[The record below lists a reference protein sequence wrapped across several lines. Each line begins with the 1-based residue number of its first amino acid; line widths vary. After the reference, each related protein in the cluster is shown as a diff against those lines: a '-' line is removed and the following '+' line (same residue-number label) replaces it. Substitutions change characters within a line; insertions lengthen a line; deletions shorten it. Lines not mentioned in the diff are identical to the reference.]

1 MFKRATFRKI
11 CINITILTLVFL
23 STQKRSVA
31 GIYFKSFIQ
40 KRYFAGLLPVAMR
53 LKDLVK
59 TIRGPGWRLVFSPA
73 GSCAHHP
80 VEKRNPYQRLPHLPL
95 DFIQYK
101 KIHVDRLGA
110 LILTL
115 AIPRLQTVRQAP
127 VFAAGY

>member
-80 VEKRNPYQRLPHLPL
+80 VEKRNPYQRLSHLPL
-95 DFIQYK
+95 EIIRHY
-101 KIHVDRLGA
+101 
-110 LILTL
+110 
-115 AIPRLQTVRQAP
+115 
-127 VFAAGY
+127 

>member
-1 MFKRATFRKI
+1 MIAGGNRLYVQGR
-11 CINITILTLVFL
+11 LL
-23 STQKRSVA
+23 SSVA
-31 GIYFKSFIQ
+31 LTPGGLDTFCLSRANRGRFKSINEE
-40 KRYFAGLLPVAMR
+40 LLK
-53 LKDLVK
+53 KD
-59 TIRGPGWRLVFSPA
+59 RDDNHEQRPGWRLVFSPA